1 MDQSLK
7 RADEMIE
14 EYRKER
20 RQAKRLSWV
29 ETIVKE
35 CLGASHGLLALRFA
49 GTELASPYIRQQK
62 KFGAQRR
69 RRW

>member
-35 CLGASHGLLALRFA
+35 CLGGRCESYGGHGLQFWGLSSVSIWL
-49 GTELASPYIRQQK
+49 
-62 KFGAQRR
+62 
-69 RRW
+69 